1 MPAMS
6 LSPALCSS
14 STGSTCKELLGCLG
28 IQGATSVSIELP
40 FLSPTSKP
48 KLLLFP
54 LSLSPNTSISLP
66 RLPCF
71 LMVCPS
77 FGCSALHPTPTSHP
91 TFKFSVTHI
100 IYYNIFSQPLSIN
113 FSPSQ
118 FNLYTYAI
126 LLLIHRILA
135 YNFSKKKNQG
145 HLIQLQRP
153 RPTSEILLPA
163 NHFVES
169 SNPSR

>member
-1 MPAMS
+1 MNCHSCP
-6 LSPALCSS
+6 PPQNQ
-14 STGSTCKELLGCLG
+14 STFYS
-28 IQGATSVSIELP
+28 P
-40 FLSPTSKP
+40 FLCPQTHP
-48 KLLLFP
+48 FHYQDFHV
-54 LSLSPNTSISLP
+54 
-66 RLPCF
+66 F

-145 HLIQLQRP
+145 HLILLQRP